1 MSDTPLQPAPLA
13 RILCVDDE
21 TSILSALKRVF
32 RTQGFTVFTANSGQ
46 EGLAVLEKE
55 AVDVV
60 VSDMRMPE
68 MDGAQFLEQVFA
80 RWPSTKRILLTGY
93 ADAAATIAA
102 INQGKIWRYVSK
114 PWNDAELILTVQ
126 QALAHRNLMEEN
138 ARLTRLTQE
147 QNEALK
153 DLNAGLEQKVAERT
167 AQLRQG
173 FLSTVHLF
181 SSLTE
186 MRGGKLAGHA
196 RRVADTSRQL
206 AERLGLSEAEQQDVL
221 LAALLH
227 DIGKMGLPDNLLN
240 APFNSLSAAGKAEV
254 MLHPAKGQQ
263 LISGVAQLKNAAT
276 IIRHHH
282 EYLDGS
288 GYPDRLAGWAIP
300 LGSRI
305 LAVANDYDALQ
316 QGMLTLRTHSPL
328 EATQVIEK
336 GRGHRYD
343 PAVVDAFKAMIAE
356 ELARHAGTVSIPIEH
371 VKPGMTLA
379 NDLIHPEGYTLL
391 QRGNVFDADNLA
403 RLQALAQE
411 SNISL
416 TASIVD
422 RLASSVLKDPA
433 PEPLRTW
440 KELVLSSE
448 RLKPGMVL
456 NRSLHHKDGYLL
468 LAQGCRLDEPMI
480 KQLREFEHSTGVS
493 MKIYIR
499 IEDR

>member
-1 MSDTPLQPAPLA
+1 MNTPDNSATAAP

-32 RTQGFTVFTANSGQ
+32 RTQAFTVFTAASGQ

-55 AVDVV
+55 PIDVV

-93 ADAAATIAA
+93 ADAGATIAA
-102 INQGKIWRYVSK
+102 INQGKIWRYVAK
-114 PWNDAELILTVQ
+114 PWNDVELVLTVQ

-153 DLNAGLEQKVAERT
+153 ELNTGLELKVAERT

-181 SSLTE
+181 SGLTE
-186 MRGGKLAGHA
+186 LRGGKLAGHA
-196 RRVADTSRQL
+196 RRVADTARHL
-206 AERLGLSEAEQQDVL
+206 AERMGLSEAEQQDVL

-240 APFNSLSAAGKAEV
+240 APFNSLTVAGKAEV
-254 MLHPAKGQQ
+254 MHHPVKGQQ
-263 LISGVAQLKNAAT
+263 LLSGIAQLANAAK

-288 GYPDRLAGWAIP
+288 GYPDRLVGWAIP

-316 QGMLTLRTHSPL
+316 QGTLTLHAHTPV
-328 EATQVIEK
+328 EARQVIEK

-343 PAVVDAFKAMIAE
+343 PAVVDAFKAMVADEQARRVRTVMLPLAE
-356 ELARHAGTVSIPIEH
+356 I
-371 VKPGMTLA
+371 KPGMTLA
-379 NDLIHPEGYTLL
+379 SDLIHPEGYMLL
-391 QRGNVFDADNLA
+391 QRGTALDADNIA
-403 RLQALAQE
+403 RLLALAQE
-411 SNISL
+411 SNVAL
-416 TASIVD
+416 TANIFE
-422 RLASSVLKDPA
+422 RLPSAVLRDPL
-433 PEPLRTW
+433 PEPVRTW

-468 LAQGCRLDEPMI
+468 LAQGCYLDEPMI
-480 KQLREFEHSTGVS
+480 KQLREFERSTGVS
-493 MKIYIR
+493 MKIFIR
-499 IEDR
+499 IDDH